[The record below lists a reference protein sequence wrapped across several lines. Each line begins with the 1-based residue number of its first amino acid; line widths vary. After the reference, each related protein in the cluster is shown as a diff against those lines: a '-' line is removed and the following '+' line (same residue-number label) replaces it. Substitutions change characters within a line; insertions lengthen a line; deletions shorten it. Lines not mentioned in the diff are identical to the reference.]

1 MARRHLAIPV
11 ALVEIPP
18 ELMQQGLAEIERS
31 RGEVAKI
38 NNAAQRD
45 LPRHKYAAPFDDK
58 DKRPRIAV
66 LITGLGL
73 QYQLTQQM
81 LQALPH
87 AVTLGFSSYGRQIKE
102 WLEFARSQ
110 QREVVLSLPL
120 QTAINPNAAKSP
132 DSQTLLD
139 QDAGPFAL
147 GVELTL
153 KQNLSRLDWLL
164 ERGEGAVGL
173 MPNGNEAFWQAGEVA
188 STVLNSLRERG
199 YLLATPTLSLVQS
212 ALSAGV
218 PTATL
223 SVAVDQPIDN
233 AALTAQLQR
242 LEGTAKTQGAAAIS
256 LPAYPALLP
265 PLTAWLAKLNER
277 GFVLAPLSAV
287 TEDRSSTSHAS
298 PSTPPASPPESTPP
312 APSPA
317 SAKPAAAPTRK
328 AH

>member
-1 MARRHLAIPV
+1 MGGKDNRRTGYKSTAYAGIGRRPNPARWPQRLVLINLLLWTSAGFWIQMGSEATMARRHLAIPV

-110 QREVVLSLPL
+110 QREVVLSLP
-120 QTAINPNAAKSP
+120 
-132 DSQTLLD
+132 
-139 QDAGPFAL
+139 
-147 GVELTL
+147 
-153 KQNLSRLDWLL
+153 
-164 ERGEGAVGL
+164 
-173 MPNGNEAFWQAGEVA
+173 
-188 STVLNSLRERG
+188 
-199 YLLATPTLSLVQS
+199 
-212 ALSAGV
+212 
-218 PTATL
+218 
-223 SVAVDQPIDN
+223 
-233 AALTAQLQR
+233 
-242 LEGTAKTQGAAAIS
+242 
-256 LPAYPALLP
+256 
-265 PLTAWLAKLNER
+265 
-277 GFVLAPLSAV
+277 
-287 TEDRSSTSHAS
+287 
-298 PSTPPASPPESTPP
+298 
-312 APSPA
+312 
-317 SAKPAAAPTRK
+317 
-328 AH
+328 